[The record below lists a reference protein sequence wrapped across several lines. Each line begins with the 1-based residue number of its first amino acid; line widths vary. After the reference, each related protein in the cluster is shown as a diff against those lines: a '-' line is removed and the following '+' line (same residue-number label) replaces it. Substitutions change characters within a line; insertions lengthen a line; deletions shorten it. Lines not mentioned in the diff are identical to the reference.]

1 MSGKNARKLRKNH
14 SFSKKALALCA
25 GVCLTY
31 APVAA
36 GGEFLVSV
44 YPHFTK
50 PIGEA
55 HSIEYGMGAGVKA
68 TYRPVK
74 FLNIFAE
81 GDYQSMALP
90 GIAPMTL
97 LEGSVGTGYHL
108 DLTDR
113 LALDLN
119 IKVGAYNAKT
129 TKSISGIS
137 AGGALTFTYK
147 ITPSIYADVNA
158 TASHYAGK
166 PKPLMMVNAGL
177 APGITF
183 NVTEF
188 FNKETHIDIEGAEL
202 APVFPVLYSWY
213 ENNSFGKVNVTNNE
227 DSSITDVTVSF
238 FQPQYMAHAKECA
251 HFKKI
256 KKGETVD
263 VDLFAFFNEQM
274 LELTERSDTNSYII
288 VNYSRLG
295 KKLSQTYAMDV
306 PVYGRNNM
314 SWDDDRRAAV
324 FVSSKD
330 PAAMQFA
337 KYTASIVRDNLRV
350 DMPVNIQYAIGIFQA
365 LNEFGLNY
373 VVDPS
378 SAFEDNVGTSSIDFL
393 QFPYQTLMYRGGDCD
408 DISILVCSLFEAV
421 GIDTAFITVPGHIFM
436 AFDSGLTPDQAKS
449 LFRNSSE
456 YIVDGEKV
464 WMPLEITLS
473 DEGFFRA
480 CRYGAREWNAAAA
493 QGAAALYPMSD
504 SWKIYQPIS
513 VPGATA
519 YFNIPESEAILLAF
533 NKGADEW
540 KRGELKNDTLMPQIQ
555 FVVLEQDEPEETE
568 LVIKGNPLS
577 SKTLKDIVA
586 LANNTAAIVPPAVR
600 EEDDQNPD
608 GSGDGGA
615 DGDGKGSGSGDGY
628 DEFEDDELLENII
641 PLDYAIATLQT
652 DVSVKQGSEPPVV
665 EFAQSA
671 SIETTETSENT
682 EPETTVAES
691 VDQMSLSG
699 LTGQSRQD
707 DDSEIAVSSTAMTEN
722 DDYSFDTTDSFM
734 EALER
739 LSNAEPEP
747 TPVVEP
753 VDQMSLSGLTG
764 QSSQDDD
771 SDDTPFETTESFLK
785 DLENAA
791 AEQNTTEAESNNA
804 VVELAQSASIETT
817 DDNVVSTG
825 STTKTTANTRT
836 RNIIIITSVTLA
848 AALAAG
854 IIIYRKKIE
863 REEESK

>member
-44 YPHFTK
+44 YPHFSK

-81 GDYQSMALP
+81 GDYQSLALP

-436 AFDSGLTPDQAKS
+436 AFDSGLTPEQAKS
-449 LFRNSSE
+449 VFRNSSE

-480 CRYGAREWNAAAA
+480 CRYGAREWNAASA

-540 KRGELKNDTLMPQIQ
+540 KRGELKKDTLMPQIQ

-682 EPETTVAES
+682 EPETTVVEWA
-691 VDQMSLSG
+691 
-699 LTGQSRQD
+699 QSDRIETTAALAITETAD
-707 DDSEIAVSSTAMTEN
+707 DDSELAVSSTAMTEN
-722 DDYSFDTTDSFM
+722 
-734 EALER
+734 
-739 LSNAEPEP
+739 
-747 TPVVEP
+747 
-753 VDQMSLSGLTG
+753 
-764 QSSQDDD
+764 D

-791 AEQNTTEAESNNA
+791 AEQNTTVAESNNA
-804 VVELAQSASIETT
+804 VVESAQSASIETT

>member
-1 MSGKNARKLRKNH
+1 MSGKSARRLRKNH
-14 SFSKKALALCA
+14 KFSKRALALCA

-31 APVAA
+31 APVTA
-36 GGEFLVSV
+36 GGEFLISV
-44 YPHFTK
+44 FPHFSK

-90 GIAPMTL
+90 GIAPLTL

-183 NVTEF
+183 NITEF

-263 VDLFAFFNEQM
+263 VDLVAFFNEQM

-436 AFDSGLTPDQAKS
+436 AFDSGLTPEQAKS
-449 LFRNSSE
+449 VFRNSSE

-577 SKTLKDIVA
+577 AKTLKDIVA
-586 LANNTAAIVPPAVR
+586 LGNNAAAVLPPALR
-600 EEDDQNPD
+600 EEDDDKNPD
-608 GSGDGGA
+608 GNSGDGGA
-615 DGDGKGSGSGDGY
+615 DGDGNGSGAGGSDGTY
-628 DEFEDDELLENII
+628 DEFEEEELLENII

-652 DVSVKQGSEPPVV
+652 DVNVKQGSEQAV

-671 SIETTETSENT
+671 SIETTE
-682 EPETTVAES
+682 PETPVVALES
-691 VDQMSLSG
+691 PVVEYSRSEG
-699 LTGQSRQD
+699 IETTGDRT
-707 DDSEIAVSSTAMTEN
+707 ESTETT
-722 DDYSFDTTDSFM
+722 DDYSFDTTDSFL

-739 LSNAEPEP
+739 LSSTEPKS
-747 TPVVEP
+747 PVVESKSP
-753 VDQMSLSGLTG
+753 VVEYSQSEGIETTAARTESTETTG
-764 QSSQDDD
+764 
-771 SDDTPFETTESFLK
+771 DTLFETTETFLAE
-785 DLENAA
+785 LEKA
-791 AEQNTTEAESNNA
+791 AEEK
-804 VVELAQSASIETT
+804 
-817 DDNVVSTG
+817 DVVSIQPSAY
-825 STTKTTANTRT
+825 STTART